1 MNIVDL
7 YLRANEKYTKLNQD
21 ESVIKDC
28 FTKIEQA
35 LTSYDGTQ
43 TKLRVSFNI
52 PEGFN
57 PMEISNKVL
66 NKLRDQLIPVNFVV
80 ASKNYFELDFIFSQ
94 IIPEV
99 LHVTPTLP
107 IQDIV
112 DFCQDSCIVRS
123 LTRHIV
129 ENVSTAVCSL
139 SLPGGENLIVKLG
152 DYIIKERFK
161 GITVRSNC
169 PRGIIHEIRNHSYRW
184 NS

>member
-28 FTKIEQA
+28 FVKIEQA

-99 LHVTPTLP
+99 LHVTPNLP

-129 ENVSTAVCSL
+129 ENVPTAVCSL
-139 SLPGGENLIVKLG
+139 SLPDSENLVVKHG

-161 GITVRSNC
+161 GLTVTSNC
-169 PRGIIHEIRNHSYRW
+169 PKGLIHEIRNHSYRW

>member
-7 YLRANEKYTKLNQD
+7 YLCANEKYVKLNQD
-21 ESVIKDC
+21 ESVIRDC
-28 FTKIEQA
+28 FNKIEQA

-57 PMEISNKVL
+57 PMDISNKIL
-66 NKLRDQLIPVNFVV
+66 NKLRDQLIPVNFVI

-99 LHVTPTLP
+99 LHVVITLP

-123 LTRHIV
+123 LNRHVV
-129 ENVSTAVCSL
+129 ENVPNAICSL
-139 SLPGGENLIVKLG
+139 SLPNGESLIIKHG

-161 GITVRSNC
+161 GITVTSNC
-169 PRGIIHEIRNHSYRW
+169 PKGLIHEIRNHSYRW

>member
-28 FTKIEQA
+28 FAKIEQA

-99 LHVTPTLP
+99 LHVTPNLP

-112 DFCQDSCIVRS
+112 DFCQDSCTVRS

-139 SLPGGENLIVKLG
+139 SLPNSENLVVKFG

-161 GITVRSNC
+161 GITVTSNC
-169 PRGIIHEIRNHSYRW
+169 PKGIIHEIRNHSYRW